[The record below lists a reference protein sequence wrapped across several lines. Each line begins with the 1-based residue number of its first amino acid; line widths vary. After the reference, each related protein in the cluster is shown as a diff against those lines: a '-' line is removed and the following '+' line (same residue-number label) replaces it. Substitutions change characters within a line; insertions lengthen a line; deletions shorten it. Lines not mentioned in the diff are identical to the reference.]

1 MARKS
6 STFYRLEK
14 NIGDGY
20 KSVFEFHTVV
30 NGNMYYVEHEEL
42 PDGKTGWIGRD
53 RRCNKETGNKRY
65 VELKNSGYTFAGVY
79 EMDILGHK
87 TKMGGTNR

>member
-6 STFYRLEK
+6 STFYRLER

-20 KSVFEFHTVV
+20 KQVYEFHTVV
-30 NGNMYYVEHEEL
+30 NGNVYIAEHEER
-42 PDGKTGWIGRD
+42 PDGSTGYIGKN
-53 RRCNKETGNKRY
+53 RRCTKEAGNREYLSLKAAGYKFTGI
-65 VELKNSGYTFAGVY
+65 Y

-87 TKMGGTNR
+87 TLLKEAN